1 MAKFLT
7 ADIVDAILE
16 RTGAQDGDMIFF
28 GADNKKVVADALGAL
43 RLKLGKDLSLTD
55 EDKWAPLWVIDFPM
69 FEDDGEGGLTAMH
82 HPFTAPRDMTASELK
97 TAPEE
102 AVANAYDMVING
114 YEVGGGRCVFTTVKC
129 SKPYLVFSVSM
140 NRSSARSSASCWM
153 R

>member
-1 MAKFLT
+1 
-7 ADIVDAILE
+7 
-16 RTGAQDGDMIFF
+16 MIFF

-43 RLKLGKDLSLTD
+43 RLKLGKDLNLTD

-82 HPFTAPRDMTASELK
+82 HPFTSPKDMSAAELK
-97 TAPEE
+97 AAPED

-114 YEVGGGRCVFTTVKC
+114 YEVGGGSCVFTAVRC
-129 SKPYLVFSVSM
+129 SRPCSAFWALTSK
-140 NRSSARSSASCWM
+140 SSARSLASCWT

>member
-1 MAKFLT
+1 M
-7 ADIVDAILE
+7 
-16 RTGAQDGDMIFF
+16 
-28 GADNKKVVADALGAL
+28 VADALGAL

-114 YEVGGGRCVFTTVKC
+114 YEVGGGSVRIHNGEMQQTVFGI
-129 SKPYLVFSVSM
+129 LGI
-140 NRSSARSSASCWM
+140 NEQEQRESSASCWM

>member
-1 MAKFLT
+1 T
-7 ADIVDAILE
+7 AEIVEAILD

-55 EDKWAPLWVIDFPM
+55 ESKWAPLWVIDFPM

-82 HPFTAPRDMTASELK
+82 HPFTSPKDMTADELK
-97 TAPEE
+97 AAPEE

-114 YEVGGGRCVFTTVKC
+114 YE
-129 SKPYLVFSVSM
+129 
-140 NRSSARSSASCWM
+140 
-153 R
+153 